1 MTWLL
6 EHLLIEKCKRDSE
19 NILVCLENWESFRIS
34 TWCTLSSCSVGMAHF
49 CSPCGPS
56 PWTKV
61 DFRNFGASNQL
72 AENRKLETHKW
83 GMQHP
88 ECCRVA
94 SRHDFH
100 QTHLQEGHQRHPFRV
115 CTSLIIKSYM
125 IKGNY
130 ETISEWFNS
139 TYCPQSPLIH
149 GPDFLGHFHC
159 WRKNCVVLGFSI
171 LLCHEPRWSGQVLF
185 DVPIPCYSWSYPL
198 VSHWHVWKIPSIWS
212 RRVYVPF
219 ELSNKTYMI

>member
-100 QTHLQEGHQRHPFRV
+100 QTHLQEGHQSHPFRV

-139 TYCPQSPLIH
+139 TYCPQSPLIQ
-149 GPDFLGHFHC
+149 GPTFLDTFIVEGKTALCWDFPF
-159 WRKNCVVLGFSI
+159 FSAMNLVGLDKSSLTCPFLAI
-171 LLCHEPRWSGQVLF
+171 LDH
-185 DVPIPCYSWSYPL
+185 IP
-198 VSHWHVWKIPSIWS
+198 
-212 RRVYVPF
+212 
-219 ELSNKTYMI
+219 